1 MSNSHSHTSA
11 RRPLAIALGLILG
24 LMVGEVVFGIVA
36 GSLALFVIV
45 YTVLV
50 LAFLLYAWRAVR
62 LGPSE
67 ELEVPLHDG
76 RQRAAAAGAPPASAA
91 APA

>member
-1 MSNSHSHTSA
+1 MPSPA
-11 RRPLAIALGLILG
+11 R
-24 LMVGEVVFGIVA
+24 
-36 GSLALFVIV
+36 SALFVLV

-76 RQRAAAAGAPPASAA
+76 RQRAAAEAPRAPAA
-91 APA
+91 APAE

>member
-1 MSNSHSHTSA
+1 MASA
-11 RRPLAIALGLILG
+11 GDGWLARHHLRTADSVSPVAAGA
-24 LMVGEVVFGIVA
+24 VA

-50 LAFLLYAWRAVR
+50 LAFLLYGWRAVR

-67 ELEVPLHDG
+67 QLEVPLHDG
-76 RQRAAAAGAPPASAA
+76 RQRAAAAGAPPAPAA
-91 APA
+91 LPAE